1 MLEHQ
6 TTPKAAG
13 STPEEFSDSCA
24 ASIRK
29 RGISIIPEEN
39 TYALGL
45 ASSSYEWYRRAAIKA
60 RRFYRLSETAQV
72 VAASSIPVCAV
83 LMPES
88 AKVSAI
94 LGAFVA
100 LITGLR
106 SIFHW
111 HDDYLRFS
119 EAREAIEAERRNY
132 MTQAEP
138 YEDETT
144 RERNLAAAVT
154 RIEQREMDS
163 WKRVASPRRRPKA

>member
-1 MLEHQ
+1 MAPQGQRLTIGEL
-6 TTPKAAG
+6 
-13 STPEEFSDSCA
+13 
-24 ASIRK
+24 I
-29 RGISIIPEEN
+29 ISQN
-39 TYALGL
+39 SSYALGL
-45 ASSSYEWYRRAAIKA
+45 ADNSYEWYRRAAIKA

-88 AKVSAI
+88 AKISAI
-94 LGAFVA
+94 LGALVA

-132 MTQAEP
+132 ITHAEP
-138 YEDETT
+138 YEDEST
-144 RERNLAAAVT
+144 RERNLAVAVT

-163 WKRVASPRRRPKA
+163 WKRVASPRRRPKV